1 VSVNGASLADFVQ
14 MECLARSK
22 RAFRVTSGEMIGYLY
37 FDAGQIVHALT
48 GDHTG
53 EAAAL
58 EILNWREGAVEPC
71 SAGWPDQP
79 TIRSSWQGLLL
90 RVAQAQDESRR
101 HNLVSFPAQRSAVP
115 RPAEPKNSPRSED
128 LQMSVPPNPSF
139 ANFLAGVRL
148 DPNGNVLAAKGDTE
162 ELAPIAAYAAR
173 LADLVGD
180 MLGMGSLVALEC
192 AFADQ
197 RLMLHRERS
206 GNLVALK
213 AKPDQDLAAVRE
225 LFGIQ

>member
-1 VSVNGASLADFVQ
+1 MSVNGASLADFVQ
-14 MECLARSK
+14 MECMARSR
-22 RAFRVTSGEMIGYLY
+22 RAFRVTSAEMIGYLY
-37 FDAGQIVHALT
+37 FDGGQIVHALT

-58 EILNWREGAVEPC
+58 EILNWRDGAVEPC
-71 SAGWPDQP
+71 SAGWPDLP

-90 RVAQAQDESRR
+90 RVAQAQDESGR
-101 HNLVSFPAQRSAVP
+101 HNLVSFPTQRAAVP
-115 RPAEPKNSPRSED
+115 RPAESRNAPRSEEP
-128 LQMSVPPNPSF
+128 QMSVPPNSSF
-139 ANFLAGVRL
+139 ANFLAVVRM
-148 DPNGNVLAAKGDTE
+148 DPNGNVLTAKGDTE

-180 MLGMGSLVALEC
+180 MLGMESLVALEC
-192 AFADQ
+192 AFTDE

-213 AKPDQDLAAVRE
+213 ARPDQDLAAVRE